1 MKALVITPG
10 AGTGAR
16 LVEVETPEPGP
27 DEVLVAVRCVGLDGT
42 DTELIRGEYGEAPPG
57 ESQLIFGHESLG
69 IVERV
74 GAQVRDVAPGDLV
87 VAMVRRPDGCAACA
101 SGEPDMCIEGNYR
114 ERGIKGIHGFLAERY
129 VESPAY
135 LVKVP
140 PALREI
146 GVLLEPLSVVE
157 KGLRHAW
164 RIQERMK
171 AWEPKKALVLGAGSI
186 GQFAAM
192 LLRLRGVETY
202 VTARHPNPTISSR
215 MEAIGA
221 EFIPQQ
227 DDAGDVKVHLADFP
241 ALRGPFDFV
250 FEATGNASV
259 AMGAMRV
266 IGNDGITCLAS
277 VTGGESQVEICASCL
292 NVELVLGNR
301 CVFGTVNANRV
312 DFESGAQDLARVSSR
327 WPGWLEGMISRR
339 VPLARF
345 AEALTKHPGDI
356 KVVIEIARQAPLA

>member
-1 MKALVITPG
+1 MITPG

-16 LVEVETPEPGP
+16 LVEVAAPEPRP
-27 DEVLVAVRCVGLDGT
+27 DEVLVAVQRVGLDGT
-42 DTELIRGEYGEAPPG
+42 DTELVRGEYGEAPPG

-74 GAQVRDVAPGDLV
+74 GAQVSDFAPGDLV
-87 VAMVRRPDGCAACA
+87 VAMVRRPDDCVACA

-129 VESPAY
+129 VDSPRY
-135 LVKVP
+135 LVKLP
-140 PALREI
+140 PALRES
-146 GVLLEPLSVVE
+146 GMLLEPLTVVE
-157 KGLRHAW
+157 KGIRHAW

-171 AWEPKKALVLGAGSI
+171 FWEPKKALVLGAGSI

-202 VTARHPNPTISSR
+202 VTARHPNATISAR

-227 DDAGDVKVHLADFP
+227 DAAGNVKLHLADFP
-241 ALRGPFDFV
+241 ALEGPFDFV

-266 IGNDGITCLAS
+266 VGNDGVVCLAS
-277 VTGGESQVEICASCL
+277 VTGGESNVEICASCL
-292 NVELVLGNR
+292 NVELVLGNK

-312 DFESGAQDLARVSSR
+312 DFESGVQDLMRVSSR

-339 VPLARF
+339 VPLDRF
-345 AEALTKHPGDI
+345 QDALAKQAGDI
-356 KVVIEIARQAPLA
+356 KVVIEIAR

>member
-16 LVEVETPEPGP
+16 LVEVEAPEPGP
-27 DEVLVAVRCVGLDGT
+27 DEVLVAVQRVGLDGT
-42 DTELIRGEYGEAPPG
+42 DTELVRGDYGEAPPG
-57 ESQLIFGHESLG
+57 ESQLILGHESLG
-69 IVERV
+69 VVERV
-74 GAQVRDVAPGDLV
+74 GGRVSDFEPGDLV
-87 VAMVRRPDGCAACA
+87 VAMVRRPDGCTACA

-114 ERGIKGIHGFLAERY
+114 ERGIKGIHGFLAEHF
-129 VESPAY
+129 VDIPTF
-135 LVKVP
+135 LVKLP

-157 KGLRHAW
+157 KGIRHAW
-164 RIQERMK
+164 KIQQRIK
-171 AWEPKKALVLGAGSI
+171 VWEPQKALVLGAGSI

-202 VTARHPNPTISSR
+202 VTARHPNPTISAR

-227 DDAGDVKVHLADFP
+227 DDAGNVKLHLADLP

-266 IGNDGITCLAS
+266 IGNDGIACLAS
-277 VTGGESQVEICASCL
+277 VTGGESNVEICASCL
-292 NVELVLGNR
+292 NIELVLGNR

-312 DFESGAQDLARVSSR
+312 DFESGVHDLMRVSSR
-327 WPGWLEGMISRR
+327 WPAWLEGMITRR
-339 VPLARF
+339 VPLDHF
-345 AEALTKHPGDI
+345 SEALEKHTGDL
-356 KVVIEIARQAPLA
+356 KVVIEIGSPAP